1 MRDFQELKRELL
13 QDEEVRKEYE
23 DLDPEYQLIKTMI
36 EARKKLNI
44 TQQELSKRTGID
56 RTDISRIET
65 GNANPSLRTM
75 KRLANG
81 LNMNLEIKF
90 VPKN

>member
-23 DLDPEYQLIKTMI
+23 DLEPEYQLIKTMI